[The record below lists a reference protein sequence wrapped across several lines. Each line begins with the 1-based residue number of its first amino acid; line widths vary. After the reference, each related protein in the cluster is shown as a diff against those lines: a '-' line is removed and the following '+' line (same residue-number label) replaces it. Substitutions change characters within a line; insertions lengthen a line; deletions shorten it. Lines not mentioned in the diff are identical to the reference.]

1 MIPLYMLCISCVE
14 RQLCVYNI
22 YNLDTNNL
30 YIPYIQT
37 NYSLS
42 ICIFEKYIYYMIFIY
57 SNTWISHPVTTHLA
71 SGYYIVHPLLIPCI
85 YFRFNLLPDSPP
97 THTTGGGRNH
107 DTVRPH
113 TKRRRGVYIYI
124 YYTVPFSINVY
135 FIIII
140 INNY

>member
-1 MIPLYMLCISCVE
+1 
-14 RQLCVYNI
+14 
-22 YNLDTNNL
+22 
-30 YIPYIQT
+30 
-37 NYSLS
+37 
-42 ICIFEKYIYYMIFIY
+42 MIFIY

-97 THTTGGGRNH
+97 THTTGGGGNH

-124 YYTVPFSINVY
+124 LYSALFYQCIFYNH
-135 FIIII
+135 
-140 INNY
+140 NY